1 MLKFVFIGRVMAE
14 ELTYFCNTSDLSK
27 ITGEHPEYT
36 KIYACF
42 KTVDDKKISDN
53 QGTFKRK
60 KTVLSLSKNHGDF
73 LYLVSNVNHDNV
85 KDYFSISKPV
95 FEKTEPTKNK
105 TVLEPV
111 KRTKQQTLES
121 FFKKSK

>member
-1 MLKFVFIGRVMAE
+1 MAE
-14 ELTYFCNTSDLSK
+14 ELTYFCSTSDLST
-27 ITGEHPEYT
+27 ITAEHPEYT
-36 KIYACF
+36 KIYACL
-42 KTVDDKKISDN
+42 KTTDDKKISDN

-73 LYLVSNVNHDNV
+73 LYLVSNINHDSI

-95 FEKTEPTKNK
+95 PEKTEPTKNK

-111 KRTKQQTLES
+111 KRAKQQTLEA